1 MVWPF
6 TRRAAPA
13 ETKSLANPDD
23 WLRELF
29 GAAPSAAGV
38 SVTPAS
44 AMRCTAVRRAVASIS
59 EPIGSLPLHVYRR
72 DGEARERDA
81 GHPVAKLLR
90 DPNPWTSASEF
101 REQIQRDCLLHGDGL
116 ALITRVNGEPRELL
130 RLDPASM
137 QIEADDFGGPVYRQ
151 VSGEQRWIIPRD
163 DIFHIRAASLDG
175 VKGESPVRQCR
186 EAIAT
191 ALVLEKHVAKLFG
204 AGAKPGGVIEVP
216 VDTPEDA
223 YRSMLAAW
231 RQSNEGT
238 ENSGRTALL
247 VNGATFRP
255 ITMTS
260 TDAQLLELR
269 RYAVDEIARAFSV
282 PPSML
287 YELGRATWGN
297 SENQSAS
304 FLTFSLMKWVKAWQ
318 GEIRL
323 KLFKPEERD
332 DWFAE
337 FNTDDLLT
345 VDFAARATAYGQYRA
360 MGAMTGNEVRKG
372 LNLPPLPEGESLSNP
387 NITTAAPAA
396 PKESA

>member
-6 TRRAAPA
+6 RKPAPV
-13 ETKSLANPDD
+13 EVKSLSSPDD

-29 GAAPSAAGV
+29 GAVPSAAGV
-38 SVTPAS
+38 SVTHS
-44 AMRCTAVRRAVASIS
+44 TAMRCTAVRRAVAAIA

-72 DGEARERDA
+72 DGGARERDTA
-81 GHPVAKLLR
+81 HPVARLLR
-90 DPNPWTSASEF
+90 DPNSWTSASEF
-101 REQIQRDCLLHGDGL
+101 REQIQRDCLLHGNGL
-116 ALITRVNGEPRELL
+116 ALITRVNGEPREML
-130 RLDPASM
+130 RLDPASI

-151 VSGEQRWIIPRD
+151 VSGEQRRTIPRE

-175 VKGESPVRQCR
+175 VKGESPVRQAR

-204 AGAKPGGVIEVP
+204 TGAKPSGVIEVP
-216 VDTPEDA
+216 PDVPENG
-223 YRSMLAAW
+223 YKGMLTAW
-231 RQSNEGT
+231 RQSHEGS
-238 ENSGRTALL
+238 ENSGKTALL
-247 VNGATFRP
+247 INGAKFNP

-269 RYAVDEIARAFSV
+269 KYAVDEIARAFSV

-304 FLTFSLMKWVKAWQ
+304 FLTFSLMKWIKAWQ
-318 GEIRL
+318 NEIRL

-372 LNLPPLPEGESLSNP
+372 LNLPPMPDGNSLSNP

-396 PKESA
+396 LKESE

>member
-1 MVWPF
+1 MWPF
-6 TRRAAPA
+6 RKPAPA

-29 GAAPSAAGV
+29 GATPSAAGV

-44 AMRCTAVRRAVASIS
+44 AMRCTAVRRAVAAIS

-72 DGEARERDA
+72 DGEARERDV
-81 GHPVAKLLR
+81 GHPVARLLR

-101 REQIQRDCLLHGDGL
+101 REQLQRDCLLHGNGL

-130 RLDPASM
+130 RLDPASV

-151 VSGEQRWIIPRD
+151 VSGEQRRTLPRED
-163 DIFHIRAASLDG
+163 VFHIRAASLDG
-175 VKGESPVRQCR
+175 VRGESPVRQCR

-204 AGAKPGGVIEVP
+204 TGAKPGGVIEVP
-216 VDTPEDA
+216 LDTPEDA

-231 RQSNEGT
+231 RQSNEGS

-269 RYAVDEIARAFSV
+269 KYAVDEIARAFSV
-282 PPSML
+282 PPHLL
-287 YELGRATWGN
+287 YEMGRATWGN
-297 SENQSAS
+297 AAELGSV
-304 FLTFSLMKWVKAWQ
+304 FVTFSLMRWIKAWQ
-318 GEIRL
+318 NEIRL

-332 DWFAE
+332 DFFAE
-337 FNTDDLLT
+337 FLLEDLLKA
-345 VDFAARATAYGQYRA
+345 DLSARATAYSQLRA
-360 MGAMTGNEVRKG
+360 AGIMSINECRARE
-372 LNLPPLPEGESLSNP
+372 NLPPIGPEGDRHDNP

-396 PKESA
+396 PKESE